1 VVVVVVASVVV
12 GAVDDDRGADVA
24 VTWAP
29 VALDEHAA
37 ANKLRSA
44 AAATVPVT
52 PRDNNRY
59 QSSPRN
65 SRIVAMN
72 CS

>member
-1 VVVVVVASVVV
+1 MVASVVA
-12 GAVDDDRGADVA
+12 GTDEDRGADVD
-24 VTWAP
+24 VTLAP
-29 VALDEHAA
+29 VALDAHAA
-37 ANKLRSA
+37 TNKLRSA

-52 PRDNNRY
+52 PRDNSRY